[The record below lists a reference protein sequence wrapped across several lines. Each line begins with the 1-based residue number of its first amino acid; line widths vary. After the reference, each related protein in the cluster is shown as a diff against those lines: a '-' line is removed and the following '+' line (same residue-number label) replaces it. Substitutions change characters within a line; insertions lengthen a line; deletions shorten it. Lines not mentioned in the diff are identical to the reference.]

1 MLFFSRWR
9 LAKKRGRRVCVGFG
23 RRWWGGLTRKK
34 KKKKRWRAGG
44 KQDSDIHAL
53 RRGDTDKVSSPPL
66 GQAVITVG
74 PRFQVATLSGTGI
87 IGSRL
92 GATTQPQ
99 CGPAMPLSNGEAWLW
114 DTEHTHTGPL
124 IRPGN
129 LPSNHLS
136 CFAMLGLGHS

>member
-1 MLFFSRWR
+1 ME
-9 LAKKRGRRVCVGFG
+9 ARR
-23 RRWWGGLTRKK
+23 
-34 KKKKRWRAGG
+34 A

-53 RRGDTDKVSSPPL
+53 RHGNCDKVSSPPL

-74 PRFQVATLSGTGI
+74 PRFQVATLSGTSI

-92 GATTQPQ
+92 GATTLPR
-99 CGPAMPLSNGEAWLW
+99 CGPALPLSNGEAWLS
-114 DTEHTHTGPL
+114 DTEHTLTGPV

-136 CFAMLGLGHS
+136 RFAMLGFGHS

>member
-1 MLFFSRWR
+1 MEDEEKGCGSVCMVGERAVGGAAWR
-9 LAKKRGRRVCVGFG
+9 KIRGGGRV
-23 RRWWGGLTRKK
+23 
-34 KKKKRWRAGG
+34 G

-92 GATTQPQ
+92 GATTQ
-99 CGPAMPLSNGEAWLW
+99 GPVWAGTA
-114 DTEHTHTGPL
+114 
-124 IRPGN
+124 IVQR
-129 LPSNHLS
+129 
-136 CFAMLGLGHS
+136 

>member
-1 MLFFSRWR
+1 MEGGGGGVGGVDWE
-9 LAKKRGRRVCVGFG
+9 KKKKGRRV
-23 RRWWGGLTRKK
+23 
-34 KKKKRWRAGG
+34 

-92 GATTQPQ
+92 GATTQPR
-99 CGPAMPLSNGEAWLW
+99 CGPAMPLSDGEAWL
-114 DTEHTHTGPL
+114 
-124 IRPGN
+124 
-129 LPSNHLS
+129 
-136 CFAMLGLGHS
+136 